1 MSSVDVYTIPASSF
15 SKEEKIAML
24 DAEFDTGNV
33 QWGDYGCVLEMIE
46 PSLIDSGD
54 IAVPQPRAAA
64 PRAAAPMS
72 ENVAIENGEV
82 PQDILDKLE
91 MYERDALEG
100 WKIPNITLRK
110 GIWENFPVT
119 LVPIDDGDGTDRY
132 AIMWHRKNLAA
143 WRNERSQSYDEYQEY
158 EGFAEVRLFYALV
171 AYEHKYTVEGARSDD
186 QICVIAMTHAP
197 VDQTAAPAPATESV
211 VAAAVAEVVA
221 PAPAVV
227 APVPAVDDGEGE
239 FVPVAT
245 RRAPRSTVPV
255 LNRLNDIKEHFPVV
269 WRDVPSRNPN
279 TAVYAIELFGK
290 KIRELSTAAGRDLT
304 EEIGT
309 SLRAALKASNSWRVL
324 RSEGREF
331 CRIEMA

>member
-1 MSSVDVYTIPASSF
+1 MSSVDIYTLPASSF

-33 QWGDYGCVLEMIE
+33 QWGDYGCVLNMIE
-46 PSLIDSGD
+46 PYLIQDT
-54 IAVPQPRAAA
+54 AVPEPRA
-64 PRAAAPMS
+64 RAATPMP

-91 MYERDALEG
+91 MYDRDALEG
-100 WKIPNITLRK
+100 WKIPNLTLRK

-171 AYEHKYTVEGARSDD
+171 AYEHKYTIEGARSDD
-186 QICVIAMTHAP
+186 QICVIAMVHTPAEA
-197 VDQTAAPAPATESV
+197 AAPAPAVETVPTAEPE
-211 VAAAVAEVVA
+211 AAAPAPVVVA
-221 PAPAVV
+221 PAPA
-227 APVPAVDDGEGE
+227 ADDGEGE

-245 RRAPRSTVPV
+245 RRAPRSAVPV
-255 LNRLNDIKEHFPVV
+255 LNRLNDIKAHFPVV

-279 TAVYAIELFGK
+279 STVYVIELFGK
-290 KIRELSTAAGRDLT
+290 RVRELSTAAGRDLT
-304 EEIGT
+304 EEIST
-309 SLRAALKASNSWRVL
+309 SLRAALKASNAWRVL
-324 RSEGREF
+324 RAEGPREF